1 MRVLVIQQLY
11 NLSDEQMEFQL
22 LDRLSFQRFMGL
34 RQSSQAPDRTT
45 IWTFRERLIKAGA
58 AERIFEAMN
67 RQLDRHGYIAR
78 GGQMIDASIVPVPKQ
93 TLRRDEKEIVQ
104 QDAMPVQWSP
114 SKRRQKD
121 VQARW
126 TKKHGKSYFGYKLSS
141 SVDRR
146 HKLIR
151 RVLVSTASENDTLH
165 FEGVLDCGNTSR
177 DVYADKGY
185 VDREREQR
193 LRAQGWRLHI
203 ERKGHAGK
211 PISDCQQRRNRRIAK
226 TRARVEHVFA
236 SLEQLGGKVLRSIG
250 LARAALHL
258 NWKAATYNLRRLYIL
273 MEVEPAAFWRPKWA
287 WGGQKRPDPG
297 GDGENTAPPTCE
309 QVANRSARA
318 IVTISSGHKT
328 GNSRCPMGAICPD
341 FIKTSGKVEF
351 VANLLWR
358 GILQRSFGRGTRV
371 RDGG

>member
-1 MRVLVIQQLY
+1 MIKISLFAEQERETKLDRIGDALSKLAEHVDFAALAAEIDDAAPRPGRERGGRPPFPTELMVRVLVIQQLY

-22 LDRLSFQRFMGL
+22 LDRLSFQRFVGL

-45 IWTFRERLIKAGA
+45 IWTFKERLIKAGA
-58 AERIFEAMN
+58 AERIFEAVN

-93 TLRRDEKEIVQ
+93 TLNKDEKGIVA
-104 QDAMPVQWSP
+104 QDAMPADWSA

-151 RVLVSTASENDTLH
+151 RVHVSAASENDTLH
-165 FEGVLDCGNTSR
+165 FERVLDRGNTSR

-185 VDREREQR
+185 VDSEREQR
-193 LRAQGWRLHI
+193 LRAQGWRLRI
-203 ERKGHAGK
+203 QRKGQAGR
-211 PISDCQQRRNRRIAK
+211 PLSDCQERRNRRIAK

-236 SLEQLGGKVLRSIG
+236 SLEQMGGKVLRSIG
-250 LARAALHL
+250 LARATLHL
-258 NWKAATYNLRRLYIL
+258 NWKAATYNLRRLCTL
-273 MEVEPAAFWRPKWA
+273 MEVGPTAF
-287 WGGQKRPDPG
+287 
-297 GDGENTAPPTCE
+297 
-309 QVANRSARA
+309 
-318 IVTISSGHKT
+318 
-328 GNSRCPMGAICPD
+328 
-341 FIKTSGKVEF
+341 
-351 VANLLWR
+351 
-358 GILQRSFGRGTRV
+358 
-371 RDGG
+371 